1 MERNLAQEKAVCH
14 NQGPMMLLAGP
25 GSGKTTTMTRR
36 VVHLITECRVNPAHI
51 LVVTFTKAAAREMRE
66 RFWKLCALSG
76 VRSNYS
82 LVTFGTFHGIFY
94 GILKAA
100 YGLTGKNILSED
112 KKYELLKEIVY
123 KEQVDTEDERELF
136 EGLVQEI
143 SEVKN
148 ARIPLEHYYSRNCPD
163 EVFRRIYAAYVS
175 ACRRARLLDFDD
187 MLLYCYD
194 LLDQRPDILA
204 GWREKFQY
212 ILVDEFQDIN
222 KLQYDIVK
230 MLAAPRNN
238 LFIVGDDDQSIYA
251 FRGAKPEIMMH
262 FPKDF
267 PKVHTEILSCN
278 YRSTEEIV
286 EAAGKVISF
295 NQRRFKKKIHANKE
309 KGMPPVVKI
318 FEKEKEEEQYV
329 RECIRRY
336 AQSGTPYEEM
346 AVLYRT
352 NSGAGFLVEKLME
365 YQIPF
370 QMRDILPNLYE
381 HWISRNMISYMKLA
395 KGDRSRREFLQV
407 MNRPNRY
414 ISRAALE
421 EPTVSFEALRWHYEG
436 KEWLLDRIDKLEE
449 DLGKIREMTP
459 YGAINYIRYGV
470 GYDEYLKDYASYRKL
485 KVQDFYEVLE
495 ELADQAKGYKTFDEW
510 FSHIREYTENLK
522 EQAKKQSAEK
532 KGVVISTLHSIK
544 GLEFDKVFIM
554 DVNEGSIPYHKAVS
568 ESDIEEERR
577 LFYVGMTRAR
587 EELQLLLVKERHEKK
602 LEPSRFLKE
611 SGLLPESGRQKGEQ
625 AAVEIFGR

>member
-36 VVHLITECRVNPAHI
+36 VVHLITECGVSPSHI

-112 KKYELLKEIVY
+112 RKYELLKEIIY
-123 KEQVDTEDERELF
+123 KERIDTEDEKELF

-148 ARIPLEHYYSRNCPD
+148 SRIPLEHYYSRNCPD
-163 EVFRRIYAAYVS
+163 ETFRRIYTSYVS

-204 GWREKFQY
+204 GWQEKFQY

-318 FEKEKEEEQYV
+318 FENEKEEEQYV

-336 AQSGTPYEEM
+336 ADSGTPYEEM

-352 NSGAGFLVEKLME
+352 NSGAGLLVEKLME

-381 HWISRNMISYMKLA
+381 HWIARNMISYMKLA
-395 KGDRSRREFLQV
+395 MGDRSRREFLQV

-421 EPTVSFEALRWHYEG
+421 EPQVSFEALRWHYEG

-449 DLGKIREMTP
+449 DLGKIRDMTP

-485 KVQDFYEVLE
+485 KVQDLYEILE
-495 ELADQAKGYKTFDEW
+495 ELADKAKGYKTFEEW
-510 FSHIREYTENLK
+510 FSHIQEYTESLK
-522 EQAKKQSAEK
+522 EQAKKQSGEK

-568 ESDIEEERR
+568 ESGIEEERR

-587 EELQLLLVKERHEKK
+587 EELQLLCVKERHEKS

-611 SGLLPESGRQKGEQ
+611 SGLLRDQY
-625 AAVEIFGR
+625 V